1 MTSSQPNR
9 MAFGHSSGVIVI
21 AHEREV
27 LVYSGDDE
35 SPLWCGSCH
44 GEVLGVGCDS
54 QFVYA
59 HDQLSWYCWN
69 TATGTLLN
77 QREMKSPVRK
87 MAVAGNGDCA
97 LLTDSSVVLINQQGK
112 ENSVNAISPIGVA
125 WGNND
130 CSLAVGQSN
139 GELVLFKRMDI
150 SKNFDQFDAA
160 RIKMNGPITAIAWSG
175 AGYWFVVSEAI
186 VWRIERE
193 GTSKRSLITD
203 LSSPPVLIDCSP
215 RGELIGMSLDN
226 SNVLVFR
233 ISPAGLAAS
242 FEYADRRVTG
252 LAFGP
257 EPFLGIGLD
266 TGDGNKMDLSKPSG
280 GVFRTDPHPGRPR
293 NSWVLRAIIL
303 PFAPP
308 SNPSASKAAMKA
320 DQSFPGWMGPPV
332 GMVTG
337 VIIGANVSRDL
348 LSIFMTS
355 LLGLVGGIVVW
366 LWDRSRNRKV

>member
-1 MTSSQPNR
+1 

-21 AHEREV
+21 AHLRDV

-35 SPLWCGSCH
+35 SPRWCGSCH

-77 QREMKSPVRK
+77 RREMKSPVRK
-87 MAVAGNGDCA
+87 MAVARNGDCA
-97 LLTDSSVVLINQQGK
+97 LLTDTSVVLINQQGK
-112 ENSVNAISPIGVA
+112 ENSVNAISPTGVA

-130 CSLAVGQSN
+130 CGLAVGQSN
-139 GELVLFKRMDI
+139 GELVLFKRKDI
-150 SKNFDQFDAA
+150 RKDFDQFDAT
-160 RIKMNGPITAIAWSG
+160 RIKMKGPITAIVWSS
-175 AGYWFVVSEAI
+175 AGNWFVVSEAI
-186 VWRIERE
+186 VWRVERE
-193 GTSKRSLITD
+193 GTSKSSMITD
-203 LSSPPVLIDCSP
+203 LMSPPVLVDCSH
-215 RGELIGMSLDN
+215 RGDLVAVSLDN

-242 FEYADRRVTG
+242 FEYVDRSVTG

-266 TGDGNKMDLSKPSG
+266 TGDGNKINLSKASG
-280 GVFRTDPHPGRPR
+280 GVSRTDPHPGRPR
-293 NSWVLRAIIL
+293 NTWLLRAIIL
-303 PFAPP
+303 PFAHTTNQ
-308 SNPSASKAAMKA
+308 SVSKPLTKA
-320 DQSFPGWMGPPV
+320 DQSFPGWMGAPV

-337 VIIGANVSRDL
+337 VIIGANVSRDI
-348 LSIFMTS
+348 LSILMTS
-355 LLGLVGGIVVW
+355 LLGLIAGVVVW
-366 LWDRSRNRKV
+366 LWDRSRHRKI